1 MLGVVLLTTFRV
13 SFFEDLRGAYKSGAL
28 DLLVV

>member
-1 MLGVVLLTTFRV
+1 MLGVVLLTFRV

-28 DLLVV
+28 RLA